1 MVDSDFANNDACGM
15 LLLIYEGILTPTFFT
30 QPMKS
35 IATVLLGITDAVIF
49 SSCAARALSGAC
61 A

>member
-1 MVDSDFANNDACGM
+1 
-15 LLLIYEGILTPTFFT
+15 
-30 QPMKS
+30 MKS

-49 SSCAARALSGAC
+49 SSCAARALNGAC